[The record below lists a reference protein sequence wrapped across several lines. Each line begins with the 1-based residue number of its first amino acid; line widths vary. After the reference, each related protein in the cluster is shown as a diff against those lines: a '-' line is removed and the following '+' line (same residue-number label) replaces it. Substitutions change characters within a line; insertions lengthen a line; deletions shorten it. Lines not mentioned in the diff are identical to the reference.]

1 MKQFITIFC
10 VLIFA
15 TPVFTQEEVI
25 EEEVIEKKV
34 QLEAQMESIELK
46 KKKNEGIKFS
56 AKSWDEMLIEAKADN
71 KLIFVDAYAQWCGPC
86 KTMSKRVFPVKKVGD
101 FFNAQFV
108 NAKIDMEKGE
118 GLKLAKQYH
127 VRAYPTFL
135 FVDGYG
141 KVIHRSV
148 GYHNPDQLLE
158 LGGTASNPMMQLAAL
173 DAMYEKGERNSDFL
187 YQYVFAKAESM
198 DGSHRAIAEEYLAT
212 QSNWQSDKNMELIYK
227 LTDDATSKMF
237 QYFVE
242 NKSAFIEKYGERAVG
257 GKIQGLVQAAL
268 YDKDGDVIT
277 NAEKIFP
284 LVYPE
289 RADEMVSSFKML
301 YYLGAGDGEKYAQ
314 ASIAHY
320 EKYEPVDWDELNEVA
335 WNFYEVVEEKKALKK
350 GVKFAK
356 KSIKMS
362 NQYYNND
369 TLAAL
374 YFKLGKKGKA
384 LKTANKAIYLAN
396 EEGEDASETIKLL
409 EQIKAL

>member
-1 MKQFITIFC
+1 MKQFITIFFC
-10 VLIFA
+10 AL
-15 TPVFTQEEVI
+15 VFTTTVFAQEEII
-25 EEEVIEKKV
+25 EEEVQFEEV
-34 QLEAQMESIELK
+34 TPV

-56 AKSWDEMLIEAKADN
+56 TKSWSEMLTEAKADN

-86 KTMSKRVFPVKKVGD
+86 KTMSKRVFSVKKVGD

-118 GLKLAKQYH
+118 GPKLAKQYH

-135 FVDGYG
+135 FVDGDG
-141 KVIHRSV
+141 KVVHRSI

-158 LGGTASNPMMQLAAL
+158 LGSKASNPMMQLASL
-173 DAMYEKGERNSDFL
+173 DAMYEKGERNPDFL
-187 YQYVFAKAESM
+187 YKYALAKSESM

-212 QSNWQSDKNMELIYK
+212 QSNWKSDKNLEFIYK

-237 QYFVE
+237 QYFVK
-242 NKSAFIEKYGERAVG
+242 NKADFIEKYGERAVG

-268 YDKDGDVIT
+268 YDKEGDVLA
-277 NAEKIFP
+277 NAAKIFP
-284 LVYPE
+284 IVYPE
-289 RADEMVSSFKML
+289 RANEMVSSFKML
-301 YYLGAGDGEKYAQ
+301 HYFGAGDGEKYAQ

-320 EKYEPVDWDELNEVA
+320 KEYKPAAWDELNEVA
-335 WNFYEVVEEKKALKK
+335 WNMYEIVDEKKYLKK

-384 LKTANKAIYLAN
+384 LKAANKAIYLAK
-396 EEGEDASETIKLL
+396 EEGEDASETLKLL